1 MAKKPRKID
10 LGVYAAG
17 EIPAPLVH
25 VFKDADKVA
34 IPITGWT
41 RKGFRITG
49 PDGAPTLGIGVY
61 ETSDGANGEV
71 TYTWVSDDM
80 QTFGAYSGVMWVQNA
95 PTNPTIR
102 LASDLFV
109 WEVYDAPGATPPVD

>member
-1 MAKKPRKID
+1 MAKKPRTIV

-25 VFKDADKVA
+25 VYKDANKVV

-41 RKGFRITG
+41 LKGFRITG
-49 PDGAPTLGIGVY
+49 PDGALSLGAGTY
-61 ETSDGANGEV
+61 EITEGPDGEV
-71 TYTWVSDDM
+71 TYTWLSDDM

-95 PTNPTIR
+95 ISNPTIR
-102 LASDLFV
+102 LASDLFK
-109 WEVYDAPGATPPVD
+109 WEVYDAPGATPPLE